1 MQITELRAYRQLQ
14 PLRDGTYGTSGGS
27 AEAFDSLIVAL
38 HSDTGLVGWGEM
50 APLGAFYSPAFAA
63 GARAGLP
70 ELASFVVG
78 CELVHPQQLMR
89 RLDRHM
95 QGHPY
100 IKSAIDMAA
109 WDITAQAAGKP
120 LCEMLGGRYGDTVDL
135 YRPVPPTALAAETA
149 ARYVAEGYRRLQVKV
164 GGDPLDDAARV
175 RAIRDAVDPSVVLFT
190 DANGAWTT
198 AQARAFLQATP
209 DLAITVEQ
217 PCATL
222 RECAAIRPH
231 CPHPI
236 VLDESIDSLAALI
249 HAATHG
255 IADGITLKLS
265 RLGGLTPTLL
275 LRNVAVEHNIPTTIE
290 DTGGASIDTAA
301 MIHASLSTPEPFRIH
316 TCDFQ
321 NWVSA
326 DHATGIP
333 ELQQGRIAPPAG
345 DGLGVRVDVEA
356 LGEPFFRSA

>member
-1 MQITELRAYRQLQ
+1 MKITQLLAYRQVQ

-27 AEAFDSLIVAL
+27 ADAFDSLIVAL
-38 HSDTGLVGWGEM
+38 QSDTGLTGWGEM

-70 ELASFVVG
+70 ELAPLVAG
-78 CELVHPQQLMR
+78 HELEHPGELMR

-95 QGHPY
+95 RGHTY

-120 LCEMLGGRYGDTVDL
+120 LCEMLGGRYGGSVDL

-164 GGDPLDDAARV
+164 GGDPLADAARV
-175 RAIRDAVDPSVVLFT
+175 RSIREAVDPSVILFT

-198 AQARAFLQATP
+198 AQARVFLRATS

-222 RECAAIRPH
+222 RECAAIRPN

-249 HAATHG
+249 HTATNG
-255 IADGITLKLS
+255 IADGATLKLS
-265 RLGGLTPTLL
+265 RLGGITPTLL
-275 LRNVAVEHNIPTTIE
+275 LRNVAVELNLPTTIE

-301 MIHASLSTPEPFRIH
+301 TIHVSISTPEPLRIH

-321 NWVSA
+321 NWVTT

-333 ELQQGRIAPPAG
+333 EPRDGRIAPPGG
-345 DGLGVRVDVEA
+345 DGLGVQVDLAA
-356 LGEPFFRSA
+356 LGEPFFRSR